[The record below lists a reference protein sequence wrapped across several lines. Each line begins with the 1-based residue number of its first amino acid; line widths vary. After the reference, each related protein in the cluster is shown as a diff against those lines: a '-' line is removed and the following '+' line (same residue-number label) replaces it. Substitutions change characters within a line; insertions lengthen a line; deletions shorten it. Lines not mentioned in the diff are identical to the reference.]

1 VSYINRITFSD
12 NHHFIQVVRWRETLN
27 IPKGVVS
34 HEAEEMILGLCT
46 EAENRLGSNGGAE
59 EIKMQPFLN
68 GIDFTKS
75 LRSQRA
81 PWRPEIKH
89 ETDTSN
95 FDPIDP
101 DRLFHDNPES
111 DDDSSS
117 ERRIKD
123 SHGFYEFTFRRFF
136 DDGGHPLRIIGDD
149 KPTGLSTSN
158 GHSTTNIPEPV
169 YV

>member
-1 VSYINRITFSD
+1 M
-12 NHHFIQVVRWRETLN
+12 RWRETLN

-34 HEAEEMILGLCT
+34 REAEEMILGLCT
-46 EAENRLGSNGGAE
+46 DAEKRLGSNGGAE

-68 GIDFTKS
+68 GVDFSKS
-75 LRSQRA
+75 LRAQRA

-95 FDPIDP
+95 FDPVDP
-101 DRLFHDNPES
+101 ERLFQDNPES
-111 DDDSSS
+111 DDDSSG
-117 ERRIKD
+117 RRIKD

-136 DDGGHPLRIIGDD
+136 DDGGHPLRIVGDD
-149 KPTGLSTSN
+149 KPIGVTTSN
-158 GHSTTNIPEPV
+158 GQSTSIAPGPV